1 MSKRGRGRIDARLLG
16 TRRGARWPLFIA
28 RSIIYG
34 YTAMALLYL
43 CSLRLPTQHSLQL
56 SRYCYHLSSLAIATA
71 TGVQIRHGHV
81 RPSLSMSLC
90 HRRHTDRRTTCT
102 IVAAGSKYG
111 STEGGNLSKIEWQ
124 ICAIQV
130 PT

>member
-43 CSLRLPTQHSLQL
+43 RSLRLPTQHSLQL
-56 SRYCYHLSSLAIATA
+56 SRYCYHLSSLATA
-71 TGVQIRHGHV
+71 TGVQIRHVHHCPCLCVIVVTQTDV
-81 RPSLSMSLC
+81 RRAPSLLPAQNMAQQREATFL
-90 HRRHTDRRTTCT
+90 
-102 IVAAGSKYG
+102 K
-111 STEGGNLSKIEWQ
+111 
-124 ICAIQV
+124 
-130 PT
+130 